1 MIFVDWLVFVASLNH
16 SLLETL
22 SVFILSILLSKCAF
36 LVCLITL
43 VVSLRICLN
52 FDHAASV
59 FVCLARRWLRFLLRT
74 IFIISEFIQGTVP
87 GFILTVFLGI
97 LVEGEEIMASV
108 ILSAT
113 GSRSGLFY
121 IFNHSVLP
129 RFLLYFEHSP
139 WLYMLRLKDVSLGFD
154 N

>member
-1 MIFVDWLVFVASLNH
+1 MVFTVEIWLGAKKKNLKVRHVRHRMKLLYCYQLKLELLMIFVDWLVFVASLNH

-59 FVCLARRWLRFLLRT
+59 FVCLF
-74 IFIISEFIQGTVP
+74 V
-87 GFILTVFLGI
+87 
-97 LVEGEEIMASV
+97 
-108 ILSAT
+108 
-113 GSRSGLFY
+113 
-121 IFNHSVLP
+121 
-129 RFLLYFEHSP
+129 
-139 WLYMLRLKDVSLGFD
+139 
-154 N
+154 

>member
-22 SVFILSILLSKCAF
+22 SVFILSIILSKCAF

-59 FVCLARRWLRFLLRT
+59 FVCLFSSTMATLSFTNHFHNFRIHPGNGAWFYSNSLFGNTSRR
-74 IFIISEFIQGTVP
+74 
-87 GFILTVFLGI
+87 
-97 LVEGEEIMASV
+97 
-108 ILSAT
+108 
-113 GSRSGLFY
+113 
-121 IFNHSVLP
+121 
-129 RFLLYFEHSP
+129 
-139 WLYMLRLKDVSLGFD
+139 
-154 N
+154 